1 MSILTAIFQAIGQA
15 LSWILPISESG
26 HSAIFHN
33 FSGRFT
39 GACSQL
45 TGVVHIGIA
54 IGLIA
59 AFYKLFITLFKS
71 FIGSWNDVFHKRLDI
86 KNPKPARKFM
96 FMTILSFVPM
106 LVYLIPAGKYGNVY
120 SVFHRMSYNENLLGE
135 GICLLLTGVL
145 IITAM
150 TLENKK
156 LNPLPDILQALI
168 LGIIV
173 FLAVPT
179 AGCSVVGAVLCVG
192 IIVGLGEKSSLRY
205 SVVMSVMIL
214 LVMGVI
220 ELCVAV
226 TKISVLSAII
236 GVVVAAA
243 ASFFAS
249 KLLIF
254 LLKKKLLKYVGIY
267 DCAIGFI
274 CFIIG
279 IFEIVIK

>member
-33 FSGRFT
+33 FSARFS

-59 AFYKLFITLFKS
+59 AFYKLFITLFKN

-106 LVYLIPAGKYGNVY
+106 LAYLIPAGKYGNVY

-135 GICLLLTGVL
+135 GICILLTGAL
-145 IITAM
+145 IIVAI
-150 TLENKK
+150 TLEEKK

-168 LGIIV
+168 LGFIV

-214 LVMGVI
+214 IVMGII
-220 ELCVAV
+220 ELCVGV
-226 TKISVLSAII
+226 TKISVVSAVI
-236 GVVVAAA
+236 GFAVAAVSA
-243 ASFFAS
+243 YFTS

-254 LLKKKLLKYVGIY
+254 LLKNKLLKYVGIY
-267 DCAIGFI
+267 DAAIGFI
-274 CFIIG
+274 CLIIG
-279 IFEIVIK
+279 VFQIVIK